1 MKNST
6 RLILASSN
14 RNKVKEILTF
24 FPELNVLPYTDLIE
38 EFDIVEAGDSFKE
51 NALIKAKA
59 IAELFPKDIVISDD
73 SGISVPLLGNE
84 PGIYSARYAGEK
96 ATDAQNIAK
105 LTTRLKECNLN
116 ETPAFYTAAIAIAK
130 EERFFCV
137 HGFMHGKAI
146 TVPRG
151 DKGFGYD
158 PMFIPK
164 GYNLTLGELDS
175 DVKKRLS
182 HRAKGIGLAKKI
194 IDVIL

>member
-116 ETPAFYTAAIAIAK
+116 ETLAFYTAAIAIAK